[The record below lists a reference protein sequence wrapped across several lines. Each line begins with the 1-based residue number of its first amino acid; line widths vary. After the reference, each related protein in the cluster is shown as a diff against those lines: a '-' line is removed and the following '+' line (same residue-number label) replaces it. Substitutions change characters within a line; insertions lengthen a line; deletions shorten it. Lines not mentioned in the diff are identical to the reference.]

1 MDPVSETRRLI
12 ARYDIH
18 ARKRFGQNFL
28 TDTHVLDK
36 IVAAADVTKDDFI
49 LEIGPGVGTMTR
61 ALCEN
66 AGRVLAVEIDYDLV
80 DILERELIP
89 IYDNLEIREG
99 DILKMD
105 ISEIAD
111 THNDG
116 APIKVVAN
124 LPYYITTPIIMELL
138 ESHAPIH
145 SITVMVQREVAD
157 RMMAEPGSRDC
168 GAISLA
174 VAYYA
179 TAYLAANVPP
189 NCFTPRPRVDSAVI
203 RLDIRDNPPV
213 ATADENL
220 MFRLIR
226 AGFGERRK
234 TLVNAITNSPELN
247 FSKEEVSRTI
257 TAAGIDPC
265 IRGERLNLADY
276 ARLADFFSK
285 K

>member
-1 MDPVSETRRLI
+1 MNYVEETRRLI

-28 TDTHVLDK
+28 IDNHVLDK
-36 IVAAADVTKDDFI
+36 IIAAADVCRDDFI

-61 ALCEN
+61 ALCEH

-80 DILERELIP
+80 DILERELVP

-105 ISEIAD
+105 IGEIAE
-111 THNDG
+111 NNNAG
-116 APIKVVAN
+116 KPIKVVAN

-138 ESHAPIH
+138 ENHAPIQ
-145 SITVMVQREVAD
+145 SITVMVQREVAE

-168 GAISLA
+168 GAVSLA
-174 VAYYA
+174 VSYYA
-179 TAYLAANVPP
+179 TASLEANVPA
-189 NCFTPRPRVDSAVI
+189 NCFIPRPHVDSAVI
-203 RLDIRDNPPV
+203 RLNIRENPPV
-213 ATADENL
+213 LTDDENL
-220 MFRLIR
+220 MFKLIR

-234 TLVNAITNSPELN
+234 TLANAITNSPELN
-247 FSKEEVSRTI
+247 FSKEEVNQTI
-257 TAAGIDPC
+257 SLAGIDPG
-265 IRGERLNLADY
+265 IRGEKLGLDDY